1 MMNRLLFT
9 ELLCHVKSN
18 LDLLACISAKLFDW
32 CYSVGV
38 RRGSAQESRLVE
50 EGRLGLWYGR
60 FRHIFLAVP
69 GWLLRLFLH
78 HEGDEKND
86 LRR

>member
-1 MMNRLLFT
+1 MNRLLFT

-18 LDLLACISAKLFDW
+18 LDLFARTPSKPFDW
-32 CYSVGV
+32 CYSAGV
-38 RRGSAQESRLVE
+38 RRRSAEESRLVE

-69 GWLLRLFLH
+69 RRLLRLFLH
-78 HEGDEKND
+78 HEGDERND
-86 LRR
+86 LGR

>member
-1 MMNRLLFT
+1 MNRLVFT
-9 ELLCHVKSN
+9 ELLCHAKSN
-18 LDLLACISAKLFDW
+18 LGLLACIPARLFDW
-32 CYSVGV
+32 CYSAGV
-38 RRGSAQESRLVE
+38 RRGLAEESRLVE
-50 EGRLGLWYGR
+50 EGRLDLWYGH

-69 GWLLRLFLH
+69 RRLLRLFLH